1 MGMDKN
7 VKMIAIGIIN
17 GMFVCVCVRASLT
30 PHHVG
35 IIRCE
40 IPFLFDPPLQAAKI
54 STARACSKIPSN
66 EERNRTHGQ
75 PKPAIEMKIFDVE

>member
-17 GMFVCVCVRASLT
+17 GMFVCVCARASLS

-40 IPFLFDPPLQAAKI
+40 IPFLFDPPLK
-54 STARACSKIPSN
+54 SP
-66 EERNRTHGQ
+66 Q
-75 PKPAIEMKIFDVE
+75 PEPAPKYHPMKREIVPMASQNLPLR